1 MRGAVKKRGGGGS
14 TGMKS
19 VLSTKVKYLRLGVGP
34 EFGVG
39 RFIVILCFGTPEL
52 ALYSGLWSGRGRE
65 ALAVK
70 GYEVVVFTKEHFDL
84 TGCVVAA
91 V

>member
-1 MRGAVKKRGGGGS
+1 
-14 TGMKS
+14 MKS

-52 ALYSGLWSGRGRE
+52 ALYSGLWSGRGWD
-65 ALAVK
+65 ALGTRLCCSQK
-70 GYEVVVFTKEHFDL
+70 NTL
-84 TGCVVAA
+84 I
-91 V
+91 